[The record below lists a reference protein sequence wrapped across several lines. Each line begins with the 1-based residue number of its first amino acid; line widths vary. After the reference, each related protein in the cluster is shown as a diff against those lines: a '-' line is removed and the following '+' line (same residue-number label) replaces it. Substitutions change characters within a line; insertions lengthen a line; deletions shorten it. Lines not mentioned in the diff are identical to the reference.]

1 VIDDRRGPL
10 IYIDITEG
18 DKSMLSSCLSNLK
31 TRAAGLALAAG
42 LVMLCSLPTE
52 AQAPGSSRGLPGGE
66 GNHTIQGRVH
76 FPSGQSKGSN
86 RVKVS
91 LEGGSSS
98 TQSTLTDEDGAFR
111 FNQILPGSYTVV
123 VDAGKEFETAH
134 ESVNIDRENS
144 VGSMISNVEIMLK
157 LKADAN
163 PAFADVPKAALD
175 LYQKGAAA
183 AQKGNIKGAAEFF
196 SQAVSA
202 YPNFAAAL
210 GELGIQYVKLG
221 QMDKAGEAF
230 EALVKLK
237 PADPVARLNLGIAL
251 YNQNKLDAAEPHLR
265 EAIKLNNA
273 GPSAHYYLGLT
284 LIKTKRYDEA
294 QKELETTIAN
304 GGDNISQAHKFLGGL
319 YMNAKKNKQAADE
332 LEKYLQLDP
341 KAPNAEQIRGT
352 IKGLRSNP

>member
-1 VIDDRRGPL
+1 ML
-10 IYIDITEG
+10 INLPIL
-18 DKSMLSSCLSNLK
+18 KS
-31 TRAAGLALAAG
+31 RAAGLALAACL
-42 LVMLCSLPTE
+42 LVLCSLHAG

-76 FPSGQSKGSN
+76 FPTVQSNGSN
-86 RVKVS
+86 RVKVTLQGVS
-91 LEGGSSS
+91 ASS
-98 TQSTLTDEDGAFR
+98 TSSTLTDEDGAFR
-111 FNQILPGSYTVV
+111 FNQILPGSYSIV
-123 VDAGKEFETAH
+123 VDAGKDYETAR

-163 PAFADVPKAALD
+163 PAFANIPKAALD

-183 AQKGNIKGAAEFF
+183 AQKGNAKGAVEFL

-202 YPNFAAAL
+202 FPNFPAAL
-210 GELGIQYVKLG
+210 SELGLQYLKLV
-221 QMDKAGEAF
+221 QMDKAAETF

-237 PADPVARLNLGIAL
+237 PDDATAQLNLGIAL
-251 YNQNKLDAAEPHLR
+251 FSQNKLDQAETHLR

-273 GPSAHYYLGLT
+273 GSAAHYYLGVT

-304 GGDNISQAHKFLGGL
+304 GGDSIAQAHKFLGGL
-319 YMNAKKNKQAADE
+319 YMSAKKNKQAADE

-352 IKGLRSNP
+352 IKDLRSKP